1 MLQYYTAMVANVSD
15 ATEDNWS
22 SFKAHCCVTVIDD
35 DPEEV
40 HKPKI
45 NAKVFCIIQVLLELQ
60 PVLAVFVKN
69 TSNSVETGFLGLSG
83 MSARFCPS
91 VTQTLFLVS

>member
-22 SFKAHCCVTVIDD
+22 SFRAHCCVTVIDD

-60 PVLAVFVKN
+60 PVLAVFVKI
-69 TSNSVETGFLGLSG
+69 LL
-83 MSARFCPS
+83 
-91 VTQTLFLVS
+91 TQWKLDF